1 VEPLDGATLRT
12 CCELASSNRLPP
24 QRWTALVVDFWLVCR
39 KEATADALL
48 AHQM

>member
-1 VEPLDGATLRT
+1 
-12 CCELASSNRLPP
+12 LPP